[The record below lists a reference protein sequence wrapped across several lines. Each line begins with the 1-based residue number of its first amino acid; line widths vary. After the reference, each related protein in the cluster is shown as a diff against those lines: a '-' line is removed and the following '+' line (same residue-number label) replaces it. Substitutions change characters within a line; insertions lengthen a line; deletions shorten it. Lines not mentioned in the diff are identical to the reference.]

1 MDEGD
6 IPRDLPAAG
15 LAPHLGLA
23 HDVAR
28 DELLE
33 SASGE
38 DGAEAGPQAALRQHG
53 EHHGLRDDAVLVGRA
68 RAQVTKQAQQNSRR
82 LPTWCSLVRVRIDA

>member
-6 IPRDLPAAG
+6 IPSDLRAAG
-15 LAPHLGLA
+15 LAPHLCLA

-33 SASGE
+33 PPPGE
-38 DGAEAGPQAALRQHG
+38 DGAEAGPEAALRQHG
-53 EHHGLRDDAVLVGRA
+53 EHHGLHDHAVLVCGA
-68 RAQVTKQAQQNSRR
+68 RAQVTKQAQQNRLR
-82 LPTWCSLVRVRIDA
+82 LPTWCSRIING